1 MIEGFFG
8 DCERLGEQGKEGST
22 RIASLPL
29 GGDEEAAQNAVM
41 VGARRR
47 ATAKGQFAQNH
58 TRSERLLRL
67 VVGRPDKRMPNEG
80 E

>member
-1 MIEGFFG
+1 MIESLSG
-8 DCERLGEQGKEGST
+8 DCERLREQGKEGST

-41 VGARRR
+41 VGACRR
-47 ATAKGQFAQNH
+47 ATAQGQFAQNH
-58 TRSERLLRL
+58 TWSKRLLRL
-67 VVGRPDKRMPNEG
+67 VVGRSDERMPNEG